1 METLNYHHLRYFW
14 AVARAGNL
22 TRAAADLHLT
32 PQTVS
37 TQIKDLERSLGERL
51 FRRSGRRLV
60 LTDVGQVAYQY
71 ADEIFSIGK
80 ELVGTLAGQSSG
92 RTLRLVVGVADVL
105 PKLVA
110 HRLIEPATCLDEPV
124 HVVCR
129 ETGLQSLLAD
139 LAVHRVD
146 VVLSDAPIPPSVK
159 IRAFNHLL
167 GECGVTFMVSSR
179 LARGY
184 QNKFPRSLER
194 APMLLPTEGT
204 ALRGQLD
211 QWFQARGIYPKIV
224 AEFEDSALLK
234 TFGQA
239 GAGVFPVPSVVEEE
253 VGRQYNV
260 KPIGRA
266 DGVVERYYAISVE
279 RRVKHPAIAAI
290 CKAARA
296 ELF

>member
-1 METLNYHHLRYFW
+1 MENLNYHHLRYFW
-14 AVARAGNL
+14 AVARGGNL

-37 TQIKDLERSLGERL
+37 TQIKDLERALGERL

-60 LTDVGQVAYQY
+60 LTDVGQVVYRY

-80 ELVGTLAGQSSG
+80 ELVETLAGQTGG
-92 RTLRLVVGVADVL
+92 RTLRLVVGVADNL
-105 PKLVA
+105 PKMVA
-110 HRLIEPATCLDEPV
+110 YRLIEPATCLVEPV
-124 HVVCR
+124 RVVCR

-146 VVLSDAPIPPSVK
+146 VVLSDAPIPPSIKV
-159 IRAFNHLL
+159 RAFNHLL
-167 GECGVTFMVSSR
+167 GECGVSFMMSSR
-179 LARGY
+179 LARGF
-184 QNKFPRSLER
+184 QHKFPRSLDG
-194 APMLLPTEGT
+194 APMLLPSEGT

-211 QWFQARGIYPKIV
+211 QWFQSRGIYPKIV
-224 AEFEDSALLK
+224 GEFEDSALLK

-239 GAGVFPVPSVVEEE
+239 GAGAFPVPSVVEEE
-253 VGRQYNV
+253 VARQYNV
-260 KPIGRA
+260 KRIGVV

-279 RRVKHPAIAAI
+279 RRVKHPAVAAI
-290 CKAARA
+290 CESART